1 MTKNQYRMLVLS
13 GIAVAV
19 AAGFVD
25 IVFGLIPR
33 ELYIQLFMRESDPD
47 HILMLFVLIV
57 LLPMFIAGL
66 YGTLRFRRWA
76 PKYNILFAILI
87 LLFLAADG
95 SPWAQSGVSRAL
107 DFLASYVHG
116 LALML
121 PFLHGDVKRMF
132 WPTED

>member
-13 GIAVAV
+13 GIAVAIV
-19 AAGFVD
+19 AGLVD

-33 ELYIQLFMRESDPD
+33 ELYMQLYMRDLDAD
-47 HILMLFVLIV
+47 HVLMLIASIV
-57 LLPMFIAGL
+57 LLPMFVAGL

-76 PKYNILFAILI
+76 PKFNIIFAILI
-87 LLFLAADG
+87 LLFLVADG
-95 SPWAQSGVSRAL
+95 APWAQSGVSRAL
-107 DFLASYVHG
+107 DFLASYMHA

-121 PFLHGDVKRMF
+121 PFLHRDVKRMF